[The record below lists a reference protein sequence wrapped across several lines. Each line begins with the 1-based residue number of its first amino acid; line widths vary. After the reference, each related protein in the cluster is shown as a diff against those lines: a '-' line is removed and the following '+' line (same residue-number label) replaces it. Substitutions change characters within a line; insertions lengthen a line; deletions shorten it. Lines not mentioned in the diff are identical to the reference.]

1 MQPTSPVFAIR
12 IRSKNFRIKKYGSM
26 RQLLFAASCL
36 LSLSLGVFA
45 QAEES
50 FDISTFRSPKGWNKQ
65 SGADGVQFSVENN
78 GSYCLVTL
86 FKSIPGLSSPK
97 ENFDAAWRTIVN
109 EAVNVTSAPQMFPA
123 DTKGEW
129 LLAGGFAPFEK
140 NGQKGV
146 AVLYTATGYG
156 KMVNAL
162 VLTNTQA
169 YEATVTAF
177 LNSISFKKPVAE
189 TQPQT
194 PVSTNG
200 SQPSL
205 TNNFWKM
212 GGVQK
217 GLLGHAD
224 LSTATYSSTYQFFS
238 NGTYKFARV
247 NMQLAAPKW
256 YLENEEGTY
265 TVTGNTITITS
276 KKSVYSQHR
285 LNKEDPP
292 IKSGN
297 LALSTVQYRFEFWRY
312 DDNWR
317 LLLSPIDGNETKRD
331 GTFSF
336 YRNGEAQRTYQ
347 YHLVNAN
354 GQLVQ

>member
-1 MQPTSPVFAIR
+1 M
-12 IRSKNFRIKKYGSM
+12 K
-26 RQLLFAASCL
+26 QLLFAAICITV
-36 LSLSLGVFA
+36 LSLVSFP
-45 QAEES
+45 QAPEA
-50 FDISTFRSPKGWNKQ
+50 FDISTFRAPKGWTKQ
-65 SGADGVQFSVENN
+65 AGQDSIQFSTADKDD
-78 GSYCLVTL
+78 YCLVAL
-86 FKSIPGLSSPK
+86 YRSLPGIGTPK
-97 ENFDAAWRTIVN
+97 ENFDAAWETIVK
-109 EAVNVTSAPQMFPA
+109 EAVTVSSAPQMFPS
-123 DTKGEW
+123 DPKGEW

-140 NGQKGV
+140 NGEKGV

-169 YEATVTAF
+169 YEPTITAF
-177 LNSISFKKPVAE
+177 LESISFKKPEVAAP
-189 TQPQT
+189 QPQ
-194 PVSTNG
+194 VSTSG

-212 GGVQK
+212 GGIRQ
-217 GLLGHAD
+217 GMLGHAG
-224 LSTATYSSTYQFFS
+224 LSTATFSSTYQFFS
-238 NGTYKFARV
+238 NGTYKFSRV
-247 NMQLAAPKW
+247 NMQLAAPKY

-265 TVTGNTITITS
+265 TVSGNTITITS
-276 KKSVYSQHR
+276 KKAVFSQHR

-292 IKSGN
+292 LKSGN
-297 LALSTVQYRFEFWRY
+297 LGLSTAQYRFEFWKY

-347 YHLVNAN
+347 YHLVDAT
-354 GQLVQ
+354 GKLIH